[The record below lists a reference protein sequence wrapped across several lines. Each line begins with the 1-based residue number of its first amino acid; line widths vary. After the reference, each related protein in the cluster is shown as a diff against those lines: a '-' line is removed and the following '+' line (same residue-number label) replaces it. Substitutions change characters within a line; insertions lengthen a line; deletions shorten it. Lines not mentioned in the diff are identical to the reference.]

1 MFAKVN
7 CLIFLLIFLVYFLIC
22 IAVCRRKTGLY
33 ACQAVGLLLAKYLL
47 FCGVTAMLL
56 TVVTI
61 YLWFLVLILMAIVIK
76 YVWELSIQ
84 KGRKTMIIV
93 VLILWTVLVGTAGL
107 QLLCSMES
115 EEESGD
121 ALEIQEPEDSI
132 LLNGS
137 IKSVVWYQK

>member
-1 MFAKVN
+1 MFAEVN

-22 IAVCRRKTGLY
+22 IAVCRRKAGLY
-33 ACQAVGLLLAKYLL
+33 ACQAAGLLLAKYLL
-47 FCGVTAMLL
+47 FCGVAAMLL

-84 KGRKTMIIV
+84 KGRKITIIV
-93 VLILWTVLVGTAGL
+93 VLVLWMLLVGTAGL
-107 QLLCSMES
+107 QLLFSMES
-115 EEESGD
+115 EEQEDG
-121 ALEIQEPEDSI
+121 ALEVQEPEDSI

-137 IKSVVWYQK
+137 VKSVVWYQK